1 MEESNKT
8 GKGRRTFSASFK
20 QEKVKQIEAKKVS
33 VLQLSRAYD
42 VSAINGLRNTVHCPK
57 ENVWW

>member
-42 VSAINGLRNTVHCPK
+42 V
-57 ENVWW
+57 